1 MRKKIVVHESDTRPG
16 LVNKLA
22 SKMATK
28 VFTGFDG
35 VLKNA
40 ETIGQILSDDMI
52 FDGDM
57 DKNPALKEVFAQY
70 DNQKSWVL
78 VV

>member
-1 MRKKIVVHESDTRPG
+1 
-16 LVNKLA
+16 
-22 SKMATK
+22 
-28 VFTGFDG
+28 
-35 VLKNA
+35 
-40 ETIGQILSDDMI
+40 MI

-57 DKNPALKEVFAQY
+57 DKNPLLKEIFAQY